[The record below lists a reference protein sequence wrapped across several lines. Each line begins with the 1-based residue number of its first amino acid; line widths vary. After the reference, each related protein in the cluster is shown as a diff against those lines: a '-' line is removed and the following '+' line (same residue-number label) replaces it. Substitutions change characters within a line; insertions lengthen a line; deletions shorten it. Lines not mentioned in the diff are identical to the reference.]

1 MWWNLLFAS
10 GILVVIVGAWFGV
23 YYWCNPRLED
33 PDGQASIVG
42 SCGDTMEIRLRF
54 GRGRVAETSLFTTG
68 CTYSANCLTAAAN
81 LAKGKTPEEVLDIDA
96 DTIQKS
102 IGGLPRDHM
111 HCATLAVE
119 TLKEAINDYMRKST
133 RRPAAQPRFHRL
145 RKDNLHPNR
154 G

>member
-1 MWWNLLFAS
+1 
-10 GILVVIVGAWFGV
+10 
-23 YYWCNPRLED
+23 
-33 PDGQASIVG
+33 
-42 SCGDTMEIRLRF
+42 MEIRLRF
-54 GRGRVAETSLFTTG
+54 GGGRVAETSHFTTG
-68 CTYSANCLTAAAN
+68 CLYSVNCIAAAAD
-81 LAKGKTPEEVLDIDA
+81 LVKGKTPEEALDVDA

-102 IGGLPRDHM
+102 IGGLPTDHM